1 MTEES
6 NQKNINQQDIN
17 LNNFLTNAIII
28 KSQIE
33 IFKNRDQTLSRN
45 VLYKYYYEELLKYEK
60 IRFNIKYWTTTVY
73 PAVSF
78 KTLNDIRIFSS
89 KFTEKVQQNVEK
101 IDELIEFLLTNAENM
116 REDKSHRYSM
126 EFKKLKTDRIYYVGF
141 IQRERNKRKNQS

>member
-17 LNNFLTNAIII
+17 LNIFLTNAINI

-60 IRFNIKYWTTTVY
+60 IRFNTSSYWTTKVNLI
-73 PAVSF
+73 SF
-78 KTLNDIRIFSS
+78 KTLNDFRIFSS
-89 KFTEKVQQNVEK
+89 KFIEKVQQNVEK
-101 IDELIEFLLTNAENM
+101 IDELIEFLLTNTENM
-116 REDKSHRYSM
+116 REDKSRRYSM
-126 EFKKLKTDRIYYVGF
+126 EFKKLKTNRRYNMEF
-141 IQRERNKRKNQS
+141 IKKEIKRKNQS

>member
-17 LNNFLTNAIII
+17 LKYFLTNAIII

-60 IRFNIKYWTTTVY
+60 IRFNTKYWTTTVN
-73 PAVSF
+73 P
-78 KTLNDIRIFSS
+78 
-89 KFTEKVQQNVEK
+89 
-101 IDELIEFLLTNAENM
+101 
-116 REDKSHRYSM
+116 
-126 EFKKLKTDRIYYVGF
+126 LKR
-141 IQRERNKRKNQS
+141 